1 MKKNYWSILITYI
14 AMHFS
19 TIIGAPLMLLY
30 LSNIGIPI
38 ERARV
43 LAAGYW
49 VVISFVLATII
60 ILFLLRHER
69 NNRDIHEQASVG
81 ASIGWAVGGVFLALF
96 AQSIAANIEQLI
108 GIPTGSENTQNIL
121 NLIDAVPAVMLASS
135 LFGPILEEIVFRK
148 IVFGTLYKRLN
159 FFLSALISSLIF
171 AVAHMEFIH
180 ILLYTAMGFTFAYLY
195 VKTKRILVPIFAHVT
210 MNTLVVLIQTIF
222 REDILKYMEE
232 LQKVQ
237 SFIGGLL

>member
-1 MKKNYWSILITYI
+1 
-14 AMHFS
+14 
-19 TIIGAPLMLLY
+19 MLLY
-30 LSNIGIPI
+30 LSNMGIPL
-38 ERARV
+38 ERAKI
-43 LAAGYW
+43 LASGYW
-49 VVISFVLATII
+49 VVISFILATVI

-69 NNRDIHEQASVG
+69 NNRNLHEQASIG
-81 ASIGWAVGGVFLALF
+81 TSIGWAISGVFLALF
-96 AQSIAANIEQLI
+96 AQSIAANIEQLV

-121 NLIDAVPAVMLASS
+121 NLIEAVPAVMVASS
-135 LFGPILEEIVFRK
+135 ILGPILEEIVFRK

-159 FFLSALISSLIF
+159 FFLSALISSLVF

-210 MNTLVVLIQTIF
+210 MNTLVVLIQSIYKD
-222 REDILKYMEE
+222 DIEKYLEE
-232 LQKVQ
+232 LNKVQ